1 MDYICTLYSKE
12 QFLSKIGKSKNETI
26 LNTFDYIF
34 EKISKGIFV
43 EIYKGEI
50 KHFIIFIN
58 KNYTNNWSTII
69 KEKINL
75 HTKKEIKEF
84 IFTSIVKYYYVN
96 FKIKKSFESYMS
108 EWRRKFK
115 WDKYELII
123 SKWYANNGIFRFDN
137 EKSHSSKNVTEVLRF
152 LTYLWKNHEVKNSN
166 FFINTRDSRIIG
178 KNYFEPYFNIFG
190 KNVKVEKRF
199 QTRKAKVFSFST
211 NKHLYNDLLFPTYLD
226 VSSKYDDMNL
236 NWNLKINKA
245 LFRGSTTGFEVEN
258 QRIKLYK
265 LYFETDDDFIDI
277 GFTKIQTRP
286 RIENGKIKF
295 IEDDV
300 KPFNSEYLSYKQQ
313 SNYKVIIHV
322 AGNVEAFRLSAELAS
337 GSCIVFVK
345 INGLY
350 GIQIIMLKPNV
361 HYIPV
366 KEDLSDFFEKIE

>member
-1 MDYICTLYSKE
+1 
-12 QFLSKIGKSKNETI
+12 
-26 LNTFDYIF
+26 
-34 EKISKGIFV
+34 
-43 EIYKGEI
+43 
-50 KHFIIFIN
+50 
-58 KNYTNNWSTII
+58 
-69 KEKINL
+69 
-75 HTKKEIKEF
+75 
-84 IFTSIVKYYYVN
+84 
-96 FKIKKSFESYMS
+96 
-108 EWRRKFK
+108 
-115 WDKYELII
+115 
-123 SKWYANNGIFRFDN
+123 
-137 EKSHSSKNVTEVLRF
+137 
-152 LTYLWKNHEVKNSN
+152 
-166 FFINTRDSRIIG
+166 
-178 KNYFEPYFNIFG
+178 
-190 KNVKVEKRF
+190 
-199 QTRKAKVFSFST
+199 
-211 NKHLYNDLLFPTYLD
+211 
-226 VSSKYDDMNL
+226 MNL

-366 KEDLSDFFEKIE
+366 KEDLSDFFEKIEQIENNDKKCREIEKKIRKFYETVVKWEIV